1 MGRELKPPSLPARD
15 GVPIEVPETAPG
27 VGDVP
32 GVVTTDEIGHEE
44 RHRGEPQ
51 FGEDRVRTLR
61 QRGVAVIEGEQE
73 GRLTAN
79 GRSVRAESLDE
90 LAEGEG
96 RPPRSR
102 ERGHL
107 TLEDGLGHARDTQ
120 LERPA
125 NAVVAQHGRT
135 RPRTL
140 RHCAS
145 APPPPAPP
153 PPPPPAPPPP
163 VRTRPRHRAPA
174 GAPPA
179 PRPARTPPLPR

>member
-15 GVPIEVPETAPG
+15 GIPIEVPETAPG

-51 FGEDRVRTLR
+51 FGGDRGRRLR

-145 APPPPAPP
+145 APPPPPPLPP
-153 PPPPPAPPPP
+153 PPPRAPSPPPAPAASPPP
-163 VRTRPRHRAPA
+163 PRLPVGRRP
-174 GAPPA
+174 PP
-179 PRPARTPPLPR
+179 P

>member
-90 LAEGEG
+90 PAEGEG

-145 APPPPAPP
+145 DPPPAPP
-153 PPPPPAPPPP
+153 PPARPPPSPRPPHPAPPPP
-163 VRTRPRHRAPA
+163 
-174 GAPPA
+174 
-179 PRPARTPPLPR
+179 PLPGVPTRTATPRGP